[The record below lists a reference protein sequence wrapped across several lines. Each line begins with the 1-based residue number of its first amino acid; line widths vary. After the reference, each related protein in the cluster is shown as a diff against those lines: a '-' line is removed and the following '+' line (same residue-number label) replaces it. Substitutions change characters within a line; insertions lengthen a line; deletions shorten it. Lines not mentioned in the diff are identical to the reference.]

1 MGDAESDLL
10 DMVAEKCHA
19 GVGWGLRPTLEQ
31 MHLLAVRADPREAFV
46 PSSLDAASEIVGP
59 LPEDMTAKV
68 D

>member
-1 MGDAESDLL
+1 
-10 DMVAEKCHA
+10 
-19 GVGWGLRPTLEQ
+19 
-31 MHLLAVRADPREAFV
+31 MHLLAVRANPHEAFV